1 MLRGIDI
8 SSWQDGIDLRSVIL
22 QNCLDFVV
30 VKATEGTGFV
40 ESTCDYFVQTCI
52 SNGTLFG
59 FYHFARHSE
68 PETEAMYF
76 YNACKGYFG
85 HGIPVLDTETGQTG
99 EWCQRFVDKLHAI
112 TGVYPMLYMSSNSGQ
127 RGKFYGTQIPSTCGL
142 WEAFYPDTSCTSFE
156 TMPEYEEGC
165 SPWAFGAMWQFT
177 SLGRL
182 SGYAHDLDL
191 DVAWMDRDGWMLY
204 ANPEHKEL
212 DITTELPSASTL
224 HTFEDD
230 AVKVTVEVKR

>member
-8 SSWQDGIDLRSVIL
+8 SSWQDSIDLRSVIL
-22 QNCLDFVV
+22 QNSLDFVV

-59 FYHFARHSE
+59 FYHFARNSE

-112 TGVYPMLYMSSNSGQ
+112 TGVYPMLYMSSNRGQ
-127 RGKFYGTQIPSTCGL
+127 RSKFDNTQIPMTCGL
-142 WEAFYPDTSCTSFE
+142 WEAFYPKAICPSFE
-156 TMPEYEEGC
+156 DMPEYEGGC
-165 SPWAFGAMWQFT
+165 SPWQFGAMWQF
-177 SLGRL
+177 SNNGHLK
-182 SGYAHDLDL
+182 GYNGELDL
-191 DVAWMDRDGWMLY
+191 DVAWMDKEGWMKY
-204 ANPEHKEL
+204 ANPEGNPIDNTAE
-212 DITTELPSASTL
+212 IPIPAEL
-224 HTFEDD
+224 HTFEDNSM
-230 AVKVTVEVKR
+230 KVTVELK